1 MEYRISEFAQDLLED
16 IRGFCIREVRM
27 QAAREDRMQA
37 AGEPHAQAVGAGHT
51 QLAGAGGEPDG
62 GVIEKIREIGFTGIF
77 ASLGEDLPDL
87 TLQEQAALLGELAS
101 HDAGA
106 AISAAAADLAAQPV
120 KMAGTEEQKRVCM
133 DVLENG
139 GFGAFCL
146 TEELSGSDISTIRTR
161 ARRDGSGYIL
171 SGSKAMITNFLGAE
185 FLTVFAVL
193 DDEMAAF
200 LVPAEAEGIMRGEPE
215 QKLGLRTSETG
226 SIWFNDV
233 GVPESALVGG
243 PGRGKKLAAE
253 ALNIGRMHCGAV
265 AIGVAERAL
274 EETIGRIR
282 ERTGFDR
289 PLSDNP
295 VIRSMLAEMY
305 MQKEA
310 AKGTLIHALENYDLH
325 GSEDREL
332 LASAAKCLASDAA
345 VKCAM
350 EAVQLFGGYGYC
362 QDYPAEKL
370 LRDAKAFQIIE
381 GANEIQKMIIGKKL
395 VRA

>member
-1 MEYRISEFAQDLLED
+1 
-16 IRGFCIREVRM
+16 
-27 QAAREDRMQA
+27 
-37 AGEPHAQAVGAGHT
+37 
-51 QLAGAGGEPDG
+51 
-62 GVIEKIREIGFTGIF
+62 
-77 ASLGEDLPDL
+77 
-87 TLQEQAALLGELAS
+87 
-101 HDAGA
+101 
-106 AISAAAADLAAQPV
+106 
-120 KMAGTEEQKRVCM
+120 MAT
-133 DVLENG
+133 
-139 GFGAFCL
+139 
-146 TEELSGSDISTIRTR
+146 
-161 ARRDGSGYIL
+161 
-171 SGSKAMITNFLGAE
+171 AMVA
-185 FLTVFAVL
+185 
-193 DDEMAAF
+193 
-200 LVPAEAEGIMRGEPE
+200 
-215 QKLGLRTSETG
+215 
-226 SIWFNDV
+226 
-233 GVPESALVGG
+233 
-243 PGRGKKLAAE
+243 
-253 ALNIGRMHCGAV
+253 GAV

-274 EETIGRIR
+274 DETIGRIR
-282 ERTGFDR
+282 ERTGFDS

-381 GANEIQKMIIGKKL
+381 GANEIQRMIIGKKL